1 MTLAERW
8 DEFLDQL
15 RELGRYRRLS
25 LPRGIDF
32 SSNDY
37 LGFGKE
43 EKGPDAY
50 FSSGLGSRLLRGQ
63 QEIWEE
69 VESALTQWHG
79 AEAAL
84 MFTSGYVANEG
95 LLSTVIEPGDLVAS
109 DHSNH
114 ASIID

>member
-8 DEFLDQL
+8 HELLDEL

-37 LGFGKE
+37 LGFGQE
-43 EKGPDAY
+43 EKAPETY
-50 FSSGLGSRLLRGQ
+50 CSSGLGSRLLRGHHA
-63 QEIWEE
+63 IWEE
-69 VESALTQWHG
+69 VESSLAQWHG

-95 LLSTVIEPGDLVAS
+95 LLSTVIEPVGFVAS
-109 DHSNH
+109 DKSNT
-114 ASIID
+114 ASI